1 MSLPLNSLY
10 IDLTNDEKLS
20 NESEAKSSE
29 IIGVL
34 KQVVE
39 PYPVGDIRMA
49 MINTL
54 IQTEPFSAFFDEIN
68 EAIQRGDFN
77 D

>member
-1 MSLPLNSLY
+1 M
-10 IDLTNDEKLS
+10 
-20 NESEAKSSE
+20 
-29 IIGVL
+29 L
-34 KQVVE
+34 KQVVA

-54 IQTEPFSAFFDEIN
+54 IQTEPFSAFADEIN

>member
-1 MSLPLNSLY
+1 MP
-10 IDLTNDEKLS
+10 I
-20 NESEAKSSE
+20 
-29 IIGVL
+29 
-34 KQVVE
+34 
-39 PYPVGDIRMA
+39 GDIRMA

-54 IQTEPFSAFFDEIN
+54 IQTEPFSAFADEIN